1 MDFKNNHVVWF
12 LKIAMM
18 QMQGPLKDAVEILRT
33 EIVDGGLLQ
42 DCLEL
47 GSSDLKGV
55 IQILKDVAVQY
66 SSTSHKNELW
76 LSIQTSV

>member
-1 MDFKNNHVVWF
+1 MSWAKLMFGSSDLNGQPK
-12 LKIAMM
+12 
-18 QMQGPLKDAVEILRT
+18 GPLKDAVEILRT

-55 IQILKDVAVQY
+55 IQILKDIAIQY
-66 SSTSHKNELW
+66 SSTSHKNEL
-76 LSIQTSV
+76 